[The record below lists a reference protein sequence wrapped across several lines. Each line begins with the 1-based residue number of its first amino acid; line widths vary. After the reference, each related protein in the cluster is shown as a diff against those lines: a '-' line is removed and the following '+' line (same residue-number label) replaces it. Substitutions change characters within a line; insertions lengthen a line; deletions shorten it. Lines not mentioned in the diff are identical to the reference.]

1 MDQGPG
7 DLCLSFI
14 PLHKTLGNG
23 QIEQEIVRVPQAC
36 STGTSGLP
44 KLHPRPELPSRG
56 RLHGVPWDPRIVRM
70 LERFPALQ
78 VIRNTPMV
86 RVDVLRG
93 ELPEVEVLAKME
105 CLNPGGSLK
114 DRPVLRMLL
123 SALEDHRLASGKTVL
138 DSSSG
143 NAGIAY
149 AMIGGIIG
157 VPVEIVIPENAS
169 IERKKRLRAH
179 GARLVF
185 TDAQLGY
192 DEALREVR
200 RRWKSNPDHYFFC
213 DQYGNDDNWRAHY
226 ETTAAEILE
235 QTGGRLTHF
244 VVGVGTGGTLTG
256 AGRRLKEHDPRI
268 KIVSIVPEVFPGIE
282 GLKPLGRPEDIVP
295 AILDQALIDER
306 VPITSDEAHAMCVRL
321 ACAGFFVGQS
331 SGAYMAG
338 LERVARR
345 ERRGRFVTLF
355 NDLGERYFSTRLWD

>member
-1 MDQGPG
+1 M
-7 DLCLSFI
+7 
-14 PLHKTLGNG
+14 
-23 QIEQEIVRVPQAC
+23 
-36 STGTSGLP
+36 
-44 KLHPRPELPSRG
+44 
-56 RLHGVPWDPRIVRM
+56 PWDPRIEGLLDRY
-70 LERFPALQ
+70 P
-78 VIRNTPMV
+78 
-86 RVDVLRG
+86 VLRAIG
-93 ELPEVEVLAKME
+93 GTPLVPLDIFRHELPGVEVLVKLE
-105 CLNPGGSLK
+105 SLNPGGSLK

-123 SALEDHRLASGKTVL
+123 GALADGRLEPGRTIL

-149 AMIGGIIG
+149 AMVGRIIG
-157 VPVEIVIPENAS
+157 YPVETVIPDNAS
-169 IERKKRLRAH
+169 AQRKKRMLAH
-179 GARLVF
+179 GARLIY
-185 TDAQLGY
+185 TDALKGY
-192 DEALREVR
+192 DEALREVHR
-200 RRWKSNPDHYFFC
+200 RSETDAQRYFFC
-213 DQYGNDDNWRAHY
+213 DQYSNEDNWRAHY

-244 VVGVGTGGTLTG
+244 VVGVGIGGTLTG

-321 ACAGFFVGQS
+321 ARAGFFVGQS

>member
-1 MDQGPG
+1 M
-7 DLCLSFI
+7 
-14 PLHKTLGNG
+14 
-23 QIEQEIVRVPQAC
+23 
-36 STGTSGLP
+36 
-44 KLHPRPELPSRG
+44 
-56 RLHGVPWDPRIVRM
+56 PWDPRIAR
-70 LERFPALQ
+70 LIERFPALKA
-78 VIRNTPMV
+78 VGNTPMV
-86 RVDVLRG
+86 PVDVLRD
-93 ELPEVEVLAKME
+93 ELPDVEVLAKME
-105 CLNPGGSLK
+105 HLNHGGSLK
-114 DRPVLRMLL
+114 DRPVVRMLL
-123 SALEDHRLASGKTVL
+123 SALDDGRLEPGKSVL

-149 AMIGGIIG
+149 AMVGRMLG
-157 VPVEIVIPENAS
+157 VAVEIVIPDNAS
-169 IERKKRLRAH
+169 AERKKRLAAH

-200 RRWKSNPDHYFFC
+200 RRWKDNPDRYFFS

-226 ETTAAEILE
+226 ETTAEEILE
-235 QTGGRLTHF
+235 QSGGRLTHL

-295 AILDQALIDER
+295 AILDQTLIDER

-321 ACAGFFVGQS
+321 ARAGFFVGQS

-338 LERVARR
+338 VERVARR
-345 ERRGRFVTLF
+345 ERRGRFVTIF

>member
-1 MDQGPG
+1 M
-7 DLCLSFI
+7 
-14 PLHKTLGNG
+14 
-23 QIEQEIVRVPQAC
+23 
-36 STGTSGLP
+36 
-44 KLHPRPELPSRG
+44 
-56 RLHGVPWDPRIVRM
+56 PWDPRVARLI
-70 LERFPALQ
+70 ERFPALEA
-78 VIRNTPMV
+78 IGHTPMV
-86 RVDVLRG
+86 PVDDLRD

-105 CLNPGGSLK
+105 SLNPGGSLK

-123 SALEDHRLASGKTVL
+123 SALDDGRLRSGQRVL

-149 AMIGGIIG
+149 AMVGRIIG
-157 VPVEIVIPENAS
+157 VPVEIVIPDNAS
-169 IERKKRLRAH
+169 NERKKRLVAH
-179 GARLVF
+179 GAKLVF

-200 RRWKSNPDHYFFC
+200 RRFKAEPDRYFFC

-235 QTGGRLTHF
+235 QTGGHLTHL

-256 AGRRLKEHDPRI
+256 VGRRLKEHDPRI
-268 KIVSIVPEVFPGIE
+268 KVVSIVPEVFPGIE

-295 AILDQALIDER
+295 AILDQTLIDER
-306 VPITSDEAHAMCVRL
+306 VPVTADETHAMCVRL
-321 ACAGFFVGQS
+321 ARAGFFVGQS
-331 SGAYMAG
+331 SGAYMTG

-345 ERRGRFVTLF
+345 ERRGRFVTIF